1 MSITFETARLA
12 REKGLFYNYLNL
24 EGYGLFP
31 EIDLHSKVFYNLQ
44 SQEIELLDIKII
56 GNPGKPTGWVFT
68 SDYINFINSEV
79 SLYAPLQS
87 ELQKWLREFH
97 NIDITVYPIESKTE
111 TRFLFQEIDDKQY
124 GYYISIGAIQQ
135 FDTIKLFSTY
145 EEALEQGLQES
156 LNLLK

>member
-1 MSITFETARLA
+1 MLITFETAQLA
-12 REKGLFYNYLNL
+12 KDKLFLQLNQGLYYTKDKEHCL
-24 EGYGLFP
+24 
-31 EIDLHSKVFYNLQ
+31 
-44 SQEIELLDIKII
+44 I
-56 GNPGKPTGWVFT
+56 GWGSNDRTKESFAQY
-68 SDYINFINSEV
+68 S
-79 SLYAPLQS
+79 APLQS
-87 ELQKWLREFH
+87 DLQKWLREFH